1 MARSNY
7 KFLYY
12 TCEDIKLFYSKINN
26 KFEYYNPCF
35 RYRTINNLNIDENY
49 VVHQGNTR
57 VDVNPE
63 EFSIGY
69 KLGMFTKT
77 RRPYH
82 FFKKTK
88 KKR

>member
-12 TCEDIKLFYSKINN
+12 TYEDIRLFYSKVNN
-26 KFEYYNPCF
+26 KFIYNNPCF
-35 RYRTINNLNIDENY
+35 RYRTINSLNTGENY
-49 VVHQGNTR
+49 LVHQGNTW

-63 EFSIGY
+63 NFSIGY

-82 FFKKTK
+82 FFKKVK